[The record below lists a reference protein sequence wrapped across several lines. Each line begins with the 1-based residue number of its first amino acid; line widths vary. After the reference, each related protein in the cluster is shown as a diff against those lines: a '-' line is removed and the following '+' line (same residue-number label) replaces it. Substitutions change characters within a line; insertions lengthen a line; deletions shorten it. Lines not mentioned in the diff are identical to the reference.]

1 MPNMIDSNS
10 QKFSPKTRTICFWLL
25 FVVAAIF
32 LMAVVGA
39 VTRLTESGLSIME
52 WAPIKG
58 TLPPLSQVEW
68 ERVFALYKTIPE
80 YKWDNP
86 DMTLA
91 EFKTIFWWEWAHRL
105 LGRVIGLI
113 YVVPMAMFW
122 MKGWLP
128 GWIKKHL
135 LIALFL
141 GGAQGLLG
149 WYMVASGFGDR
160 TDVSQYRLAAH
171 LGLAL
176 ILLSYLLWLYLNIKH
191 GRVLSLKIDSKSK
204 AYSLA
209 ALVAISVTVASGA
222 FVAGLNAG
230 VIYNTFPLMGGE
242 ILPIDYVTGRGFFAD
257 IFENPTAVQ
266 WNHRWLAIGT
276 TILVTLGWF
285 RQSSSLNRDQ
295 RIQSWMH
302 LGSWVWCQAALGVT
316 TLLLIVPI
324 WAGALH
330 QAGAIILL
338 ILGIRC
344 FYFENLPDGSDSN
357 SHKL

>member
-1 MPNMIDSNS
+1 MIDSNS
-10 QKFSPKTRTICFWLL
+10 QEFSPKTQTICLWLL
-25 FVVAAIF
+25 FVVATIF
-32 LMAVVGA
+32 LMAVIGA

-91 EFKTIFWWEWAHRL
+91 EFKTIFWWEWAHRF
-105 LGRVIGLI
+105 LGRLIGLI
-113 YVVPMAMFW
+113 YIGPLVVFW
-122 MKGWLP
+122 AKGWLP
-128 GWIKKHL
+128 SWIKKHL
-135 LIALFL
+135 LVALLL

-149 WYMVASGFGDR
+149 WYMVSSGFGDR

-176 ILLSYLLWLYLNIKH
+176 VLLSYLLWLYLNIKH
-191 GRVLSLKIDSKSK
+191 GKAQSLKIDSNSK
-204 AYSLA
+204 AYSLI
-209 ALVAISVTVASGA
+209 ALTAIGITVISGA

-242 ILPIDYVTGRGFFAD
+242 ILPVDYATGRGFFAD

-266 WNHRWLAIGT
+266 WNHRWLAITT
-276 TILVTLGWF
+276 TILVTLGCLG
-285 RQSSSLNRDQ
+285 RYLSQDRDRKSLH
-295 RIQSWMH
+295 WLH
-302 LGSWVWCQAALGVT
+302 LGCWVWCQAALGVT

-324 WAGALH
+324 WAGAMH

-344 FYFENLPDGSDSN
+344 FYFEILPNDSDSN
-357 SHKL
+357 SDKL